1 MMRNVA
7 EEVILASLNRQ
18 MQEEGTNTA
27 AEKFTVLWHIGRD
40 LEPTKCETYS
50 NLTHTWLITH

>member
-1 MMRNVA
+1 MKNVA

-18 MQEEGTNTA
+18 MQEEGTDTA

-40 LEPTKCETYS
+40 LEPTK
-50 NLTHTWLITH
+50 